1 MDKLIQDIINF
12 DHECAASV
20 EDAKHQRALSST
32 NMNARKKEVYDQFVN
47 EYQKTLDEKKKE
59 LKASI
64 EATKKENDEHYMQ
77 QLSSLSSYF
86 EAHKD
91 EWIAKMVAACNE

>member
-1 MDKLIQDIINF
+1 
-12 DHECAASV
+12 
-20 EDAKHQRALSST
+20 
-32 NMNARKKEVYDQFVN
+32 
-47 EYQKTLDEKKKE
+47 

-91 EWIAKMVAACNE
+91 EWIAKMVAACKE

>member
-1 MDKLIQDIINF
+1 MCSISRRCQTSACSQFYEHD
-12 DHECAASV
+12 
-20 EDAKHQRALSST
+20 
-32 NMNARKKEVYDQFVN
+32 ARKKEVYDQFVN

-91 EWIAKMVAACNE
+91 EWIAKMVAACKE